1 MRAPAQAIE
10 STNLI
15 PLHSDLVHLIRAAED
30 VNSVDDA
37 IVRNLDIVLVATMT
51 ILYKLHQQLKESPFG
66 GDASRQQR
74 MQEYRAKA
82 RSLMTFA
89 GMVRVCFSHFFWW
102 WVVFADLPRTQLRY
116 RLSSDTYS
124 QLTRLDVF
132 IN

>member
-1 MRAPAQAIE
+1 M
-10 STNLI
+10 
-15 PLHSDLVHLIRAAED
+15 HLIRAAED

-89 GMVRVCFSHFFWW
+89 GMVSGWRCLFCFRPGL
-102 WVVFADLPRTQLRY
+102 VADFADPLAHTQLRY